1 MAFSA
6 SLHKRV
12 KNCSVEPEKKKGGLM
27 GTTTMR
33 AAVLQKRL
41 HLTIESRQRPEPGPG
56 EVLIRVKSVGVCGS
70 DVHYYTHGR
79 IGPFIVER
87 PMILGH
93 EMAGI
98 VEAVGPGVPNERIG
112 EKVAVEP
119 GVPDRTC
126 EFCRAGRYNLCPNII
141 FMATPP
147 SDGALTD
154 YVAVPADFAFKLP
167 AHLSLDEGALM
178 EPLSVGVYAIHRSG
192 LKAGQT
198 VVIIGAGPIGL
209 VTLQVARAAGAGS
222 IAVLDLDAGRLA
234 TAKKLGAT
242 IVVNSNDGSPEEQV
256 RAFTHGRGADI
267 VFDAAGSP
275 KTAGLAVH
283 LARRGG
289 RVVMIGFPLE
299 DNFPYPLVSAMAK
312 ETDIV
317 TVFRYANVYQS
328 SIDLVAAG
336 RIDLKALIT
345 HRFPLEQTERALQLS
360 DRREDGVIKAMV
372 DV

>member
-1 MAFSA
+1 MATS
-6 SLHKRV
+6 
-12 KNCSVEPEKKKGGLM
+12 
-27 GTTTMR
+27 TMR
-33 AAVLQKRL
+33 AIVLQKPL
-41 HLTIESRQRPEPGPG
+41 HMTMEMRKRPAPGRG
-56 EVLIRVKSVGVCGS
+56 EVLVRVRSVGVCGS

-79 IGPFIVER
+79 IGPFVVES
-87 PMILGH
+87 PLILGH

-98 VEAVGPGVPNERIG
+98 IESVGDEVPEDRIG
-112 EKVAVEP
+112 ARVAVEP
-119 GVPDRTC
+119 GVPDRVC
-126 EFCRAGRYNLCPNII
+126 EFCRGGRYNLCPNIS

-147 SDGALTD
+147 FDGALTD
-154 YVAVPADFAFKLP
+154 YVVVPTDFAFTLP
-167 AHLSLDEGALM
+167 EHVSLDEGALM
-178 EPLSVGVYAIHRSG
+178 EPLSVGVYAIHRSA
-192 LKAGQT
+192 LRAGQS
-198 VVIIGAGPIGL
+198 VVVIGAGPIGL

-222 IAVLDLDAGRLA
+222 ITVLDLDNGRLA
-234 TAKKLGAT
+234 IAKKLGAT
-242 IVVNSNDGSPEEQV
+242 AVVNSKEGSPEEEV
-256 RAFTHGRGADI
+256 RILTKGRGADI

-275 KTAGLAVH
+275 KTAALAVH

-336 RIDLKALIT
+336 RIDLKSLIT
-345 HRFPLEQTERALQLS
+345 HRFPLEQAEQALQLS
-360 DRREDGVIKAMV
+360 DRRGDGVVKAMV

>member
-1 MAFSA
+1 MAT
-6 SLHKRV
+6 
-12 KNCSVEPEKKKGGLM
+12 NM
-27 GTTTMR
+27 MR

-41 HLTIESRQRPEPGPG
+41 HLTIESRKRPEPGHG

-98 VEAVGPGVPNERIG
+98 IESVGAEVSKDRIG

-119 GVPDRTC
+119 GVPDRVC
-126 EFCRAGRYNLCPNII
+126 EFCRIGRYNLCPNMS

-147 SDGALTD
+147 VDGALTD
-154 YVAVPADFAFKLP
+154 YVVVPADYAFKLP
-167 AHLSLDEGALM
+167 EHLSLDEGALM
-178 EPLSVGVYAIHRSG
+178 EPLSVGVYATHRSG
-192 LKAGQT
+192 LKAGQS

-209 VTLQVARAAGAGS
+209 VTLQVAQAAGAS
-222 IAVLDLDAGRLA
+222 SVAVLDLDAGRLA
-234 TAKKLGAT
+234 TAKNLGAT
-242 IVVNSNDGSPEEQV
+242 IVINSQEGPEEQV
-256 RAFTHGRGADI
+256 REFTEGRGADI

-275 KTAGLAVH
+275 KTAALAVH
-283 LARRGG
+283 LTRRGG

-299 DNFPYPLVSAMAK
+299 DNFPYPLVTAMAK

-328 SIDLVAAG
+328 SIDLVASG
-336 RIDLKALIT
+336 RIDLKTLIT
-345 HRFPLEQTERALQLS
+345 HRFPLEQTERALLLS